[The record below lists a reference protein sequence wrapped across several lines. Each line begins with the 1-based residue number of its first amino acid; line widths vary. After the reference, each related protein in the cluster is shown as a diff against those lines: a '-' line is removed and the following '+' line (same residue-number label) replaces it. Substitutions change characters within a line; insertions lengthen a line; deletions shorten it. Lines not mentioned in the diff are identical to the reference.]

1 LFLVFETQSLCV
13 PQAGLKLEILL
24 SQPPQQDLLIF
35 SDEALCQTH
44 RRKTKSTALHFTAIT
59 IPRACAGSLVRA
71 EPGQSKPVL
80 TPPPDKEE
88 KKSISPLL
96 APGFTYHAHSVP
108 YHDPGSLNIVLA
120 FLKYSTYGWLYRLLK
135 LGLCPWCRESY
146 SGFVSGVGPGQPA
159 TDAGSSPGTGGLRNH
174 RSKAWRPALL
184 APGGSRRGQPA
195 FVHVSILTHRHIQSQ
210 ARNVRQIPQ
219 GLPGQSGM
227 PVNAEESPR

>member
-1 LFLVFETQSLCV
+1 MFLVFETQSLCV

-59 IPRACAGSLVRA
+59 IPRAGSLVRA

-146 SGFVSGVGPGQPA
+146 SGFVSGVGQASQRRTLAAPQALVASA
-159 TDAGSSPGTGGLRNH
+159 TIGVKLGGRLC
-174 RSKAWRPALL
+174 WRPVEAGEGSLL
-184 APGGSRRGQPA
+184 LS
-195 FVHVSILTHRHIQSQ
+195 
-210 ARNVRQIPQ
+210 
-219 GLPGQSGM
+219 M
-227 PVNAEESPR
+227 SPS